1 VDVGSVIA
9 DTYTIEALIGQ
20 GGMGS
25 VFLASHNRLP
35 GKRVAIKLLHVE
47 LTDEDVI
54 ARFRREALIA
64 SQLDHPNI
72 VRVDDYNVTPD
83 GTPYLVLELLE
94 GESLADRIK
103 QGPMPLEQ
111 VLAVMRM
118 VGSAIMV
125 AHENGIIHRDLKPQN
140 IFLVPTE
147 IDGELVE
154 GAKVLD
160 FGISKMRGSS
170 TVKTQESTLLG
181 TPQYMAPEQATG
193 SHAAV
198 DERTD
203 VFALGSIAYE
213 MLTGQPAF
221 SGENIPEVV
230 FKVVYEQAAPLG
242 DIAPPEVVAAIERA
256 MQKKQ
261 EDRFASVT
269 DFVEALTGRPLVQR
283 SSMISMPPGARMAKP
298 GTTTTGKRT
307 GQAAFANTV
316 DSGSVAKGAVS
327 PGAVSPHAQTVASQ
341 DGDQVSPVAPSLR
354 ARETGSQRT
363 VVIGLAI
370 ACILAGAIAIGY
382 VVTRKDDSSKPAV
395 VADAAVAMVDLDAA
409 PVAAPDGSRT
419 SDAAPIVVDA
429 AEAVIDAAVAVT
441 PDAKKPVVVQTGGTP
456 NRNTGDPKA
465 WEDIDAAEA
474 AHEGGNTDLALK
486 HCNSIENN
494 PSASGVQRN
503 IALLLRGTIHCID
516 KHDIGATQ
524 ADLRAMTIAAYKQKL
539 IARCPQLK

>member
-1 VDVGSVIA
+1 
-9 DTYTIEALIGQ
+9 
-20 GGMGS
+20 
-25 VFLASHNRLP
+25 
-35 GKRVAIKLLHVE
+35 
-47 LTDEDVI
+47 
-54 ARFRREALIA
+54 
-64 SQLDHPNI
+64 
-72 VRVDDYNVTPD
+72 
-83 GTPYLVLELLE
+83 
-94 GESLADRIK
+94 
-103 QGPMPLEQ
+103 
-111 VLAVMRM
+111 
-118 VGSAIMV
+118 
-125 AHENGIIHRDLKPQN
+125 
-140 IFLVPTE
+140 
-147 IDGELVE
+147 
-154 GAKVLD
+154 
-160 FGISKMRGSS
+160 
-170 TVKTQESTLLG
+170 
-181 TPQYMAPEQATG
+181 
-193 SHAAV
+193 
-198 DERTD
+198 
-203 VFALGSIAYE
+203 

-316 DSGSVAKGAVS
+316 DSGSVAKGVVS
-327 PGAVSPHAQTVASQ
+327 PPAKGAVSAAAKDAGGANAKGAVNPNAQTVASEGGGQ
-341 DGDQVSPVAPSLR
+341 PSPIAPSLR

-363 VVIGLAI
+363 VVVGLAI
-370 ACILAGAIAIGY
+370 ACILAGAVAIGY
-382 VVTRKDDSSKPAV
+382 VVTRKDESSKATMGGDAAV
-395 VADAAVAMVDLDAA
+395 ATVDTDAAVAMVHIDAAVAMVDLDGA
-409 PVAAPDGSRT
+409 PVAAI
-419 SDAAPIVVDA
+419 DAAPIVVDA
-429 AEAVIDAAVAVT
+429 AVTVT
-441 PDAKKPVVVQTGGTP
+441 PDAKKPVVVQTP
-456 NRNTGDPKA
+456 NRNSGDPKA

-474 AHEGGNTDLALK
+474 AHKGGNTDLALK

-524 ADLRAMTIAAYKQKL
+524 ADLRAMTIAAYKQRL

>member
-1 VDVGSVIA
+1 
-9 DTYTIEALIGQ
+9 
-20 GGMGS
+20 
-25 VFLASHNRLP
+25 
-35 GKRVAIKLLHVE
+35 
-47 LTDEDVI
+47 
-54 ARFRREALIA
+54 
-64 SQLDHPNI
+64 
-72 VRVDDYNVTPD
+72 
-83 GTPYLVLELLE
+83 
-94 GESLADRIK
+94 
-103 QGPMPLEQ
+103 
-111 VLAVMRM
+111 
-118 VGSAIMV
+118 
-125 AHENGIIHRDLKPQN
+125 
-140 IFLVPTE
+140 
-147 IDGELVE
+147 
-154 GAKVLD
+154 
-160 FGISKMRGSS
+160 
-170 TVKTQESTLLG
+170 VKTQESTLLG

-261 EDRFASVT
+261 DDRFASVT
-269 DFVEALTGRPLVQR
+269 DFVEALTGRALVQR
-283 SSMISMPPGARMAKP
+283 SSMISMPPGARAKP

-327 PGAVSPHAQTVASQ
+327 RPATGAVNPNAQTVASQ
-341 DGDQVSPVAPSLR
+341 DGDQPSPVAPSLR

-370 ACILAGAIAIGY
+370 ACVLAGAIAIGY
-382 VVTRKDDSSKPAV
+382 VVTRRDESSKTAV
-395 VADAAVAMVDLDAA
+395 VADAAVAMVDSDAA
-409 PVAAPDGSRT
+409 VAVVDI
-419 SDAAPIVVDA
+419 DAAPIVAADGSRTTDA
-429 AEAVIDAAVAVT
+429 ASVAERDAAPVVVDAAVAVT
-441 PDAKKPVVVQTGGTP
+441 PDAKKPVVQTGGAP
-456 NRNTGDPKA
+456 NRSTGDPKA
-465 WEDIDAAEA
+465 WDDIDAAEA

-486 HCNSIENN
+486 HSNSVENN
-494 PSASGVQRN
+494 PSASSVQRN

-524 ADLRAMTIAAYKQKL
+524 ADLRAMTIAAYKRKL
-539 IARCPQLK
+539 IARCPQLQ